1 MTINQQPDTCMN
13 LKLCLIF
20 ISVIL
25 IATISCKKKKL
36 KPTHMDVY
44 FAGRL
49 LKYSYQSKT
58 GNYISTAA
66 YWKNSVPTMLADTL
80 TDSRVNGI
88 AVNGKDVYMVGYVKD
103 NATCW
108 KNGIPTALGKGC
120 IYGVAII
127 NNDVYMAG
135 VINGGYEGDRATFWK
150 NGVPTTLGKGVIFS
164 MTDDGNDIYMA
175 GYKSMPVIGSPVA
188 TYWKN
193 NKAVAL
199 NDTLSGSTEAWGIF
213 VQNGDVYAVGSL
225 DNQTVPVY
233 WKNSDLTNLTGKSQS
248 LSGSADAIYVQG
260 GDVYVAGSIESGNY
274 TFAPVYW
281 KNGKCKRLTHSGIRS
296 FASAIAV
303 QDSDV
308 YVAGSDNY
316 FPVYWKNG
324 TAVHLGKDR
333 GQIYAMAISGY

>member
-1 MTINQQPDTCMN
+1 MN
-13 LKLCLIF
+13 LKLCLLF

-36 KPTHMDVY
+36 KPTHTDVY

-58 GNYISTAA
+58 GDDISTAV
-66 YWKNSVPTMLADTL
+66 YWKNGVPTMLADTL

-88 AVNGKDVYMVGYVKD
+88 AVNGKDVYAVGYMKD
-103 NATCW
+103 EATCW

-120 IYGVAII
+120 IYGVAIVG
-127 NNDVYMAG
+127 NDVYMAG
-135 VINGGYEGDRATFWK
+135 VINSGYEGDRATFWK
-150 NGVPTTLGKGVIFS
+150 NEVPTTLGKGVIFS
-164 MTDDGNDIYMA
+164 IANDGNNIYMA
-175 GYKSMPVIGSPVA
+175 GYKSMQGIGSPVA

-193 NKAVAL
+193 DKAVAL
-199 NDTLSGSTEAWGIF
+199 NDTLSSSTEAWAIF
-213 VQNGDVYAVGSL
+213 VQNGDVYTAGSL
-225 DNQTVPVY
+225 DNQTVAVC
-233 WKNSDLTNLTGKSQS
+233 WKNGDRTNLADKSQPFR
-248 LSGSADAIYVQG
+248 GSADAIYLQG
-260 GDVYVAGSIESGNY
+260 HDVYVAGSIESGRY
-274 TFAPVYW
+274 TFEPVYW
-281 KNGKCKRLTHSGIRS
+281 KNGKCKRLSHTGKRS

-324 TAVHLGKDR
+324 APVHLGKDR
-333 GQIYAMAISGY
+333 GQIYAMAIADY